1 MQDSLTYLFCNK
13 FVNCSRYLFHFSWV
27 FCKLYTVRFLYYK
40 EKKSEVALYRSILKD
55 FSLESWFKRE
65 TDQRPFRDL
74 LQKHW
79 TLFLKVLQFIISVFR
94 ERIRNWGQL
103 AFKSES
109 SLVCLYI
116 QEIETVIRIIQF
128 IESQSLWDSTR
139 LPHLN
144 EPPWT
149 AKQSTFYC

>member
-1 MQDSLTYLFCNK
+1 MKYGLKLDGRSVGFSSYGWLVSFNFLETEIPCFIWSMQDSLTYLFCNK
-13 FVNCSRYLFHFSWV
+13 FVNCCRYLFHFSWV

-116 QEIETVIRIIQF
+116 Q
-128 IESQSLWDSTR
+128 
-139 LPHLN
+139 
-144 EPPWT
+144 
-149 AKQSTFYC
+149 